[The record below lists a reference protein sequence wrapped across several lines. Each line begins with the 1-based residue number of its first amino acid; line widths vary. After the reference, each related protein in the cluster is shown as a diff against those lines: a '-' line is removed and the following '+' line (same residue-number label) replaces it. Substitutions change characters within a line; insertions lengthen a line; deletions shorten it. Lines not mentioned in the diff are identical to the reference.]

1 MLWILVLAILLIVIL
16 LVWGMLVAHSR
27 IDEILQEMG
36 QFVYYPVEYPK
47 GGCAPVIGD
56 STWKDKEREKMGASG
71 LGEAMVSYV
80 NETLPENWEELRK
93 EERKVL
99 NDWEINGDDLG

>member
-1 MLWILVLAILLIVIL
+1 MMLWILVLAILLIVIL

-47 GGCAPVIGD
+47 GGCADVVGD
-56 STWKDKEREKMGASG
+56 PMWKEMEWRGIPTDYEM
-71 LGEAMVSYV
+71 
-80 NETLPENWEELRK
+80 
-93 EERKVL
+93 
-99 NDWEINGDDLG
+99 NGDDLG